1 MDDLWILDW
10 SFTPLP
16 PRPQSSHPHSGK
28 DCTRWHFPDP
38 LCLMVHSAPVFREGS
53 VMADAG
59 DGGQRCEPVPRG
71 LLSGRG
77 EPQLA
82 AELASAPSA
91 AKVGVAARLSWYVSA
106 VTQDPDGPQSGA
118 GTPPRCANQ
127 GVHRRDPNE
136 QRRGLWAPEP
146 GRIPRLITALT
157 LGGSGSSGSTR
168 RACETRSALCRQ
180 KGKSSHN
187 LPLSLQN
194 MTVPGPP
201 KGH

>member
-1 MDDLWILDW
+1 
-10 SFTPLP
+10 
-16 PRPQSSHPHSGK
+16 
-28 DCTRWHFPDP
+28 
-38 LCLMVHSAPVFREGS
+38 
-53 VMADAG
+53 MADAG
-59 DGGQRCEPVPRG
+59 DVGQRCQPVPRG
-71 LLSGRG
+71 LLSGRE

-106 VTQDPDGPQSGA
+106 VTQDPDGPRSGA

-157 LGGSGSSGSTR
+157 LGGMG
-168 RACETRSALCRQ
+168 AQ
-180 KGKSSHN
+180 
-187 LPLSLQN
+187 
-194 MTVPGPP
+194 GPP
-201 KGH
+201 AGPVRRGQHCAGKRERALTTCLSVSKT